1 MIPIYVWFCIDWN
14 EHRVLLILYW
24 IYGDRSHSA
33 ESLNCFIL
41 IWFSQSSVS
50 KLICALS
57 EYKKNEMIS
66 FRLWTFFNQ
75 NMYFV
80 SLLIRLFNI
89 WIVNEKPV
97 SRQLNILID
106 RRTFVVVIVILP
118 FQYLNSILGST
129 DSLFSLF
136 LILSSF
142 RLDHNDFHQNV

>member
-1 MIPIYVWFCIDWN
+1 
-14 EHRVLLILYW
+14 
-24 IYGDRSHSA
+24 
-33 ESLNCFIL
+33 
-41 IWFSQSSVS
+41 
-50 KLICALS
+50 
-57 EYKKNEMIS
+57 MIS

-80 SLLIRLFNI
+80 SLLIRLFLI
-89 WIVNEKPV
+89 EMVNEKPV